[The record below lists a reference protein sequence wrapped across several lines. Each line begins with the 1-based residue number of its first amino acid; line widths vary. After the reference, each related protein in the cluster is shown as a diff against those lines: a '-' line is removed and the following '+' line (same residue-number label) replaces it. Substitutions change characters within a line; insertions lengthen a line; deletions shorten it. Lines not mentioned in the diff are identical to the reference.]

1 MSTPA
6 QACSLVNRIA
16 LCIAQRQHPRR
27 CTLLQHLDTP
37 PVTDDCSLSVNNYWR
52 ARDKG
57 DC

>member
-16 LCIAQRQHPRR
+16 LCIAQRQHHRR
-27 CTLLQHLDTP
+27 CTLLQHFDKSP
-37 PVTDDCSLSVNNYWR
+37 FTDDFSLSVNSCRR
-52 ARDKG
+52 ARDKS

>member
-16 LCIAQRQHPRR
+16 LCIAQRQQPRR
-27 CTLLQHLDTP
+27 GTLLQRLDKSP
-37 PVTDDCSLSVNNYWR
+37 FTDDFSLSVNSCRR
-52 ARDKG
+52 ARDKS